1 MIRSLRDLRLS
12 RDGATL
18 VEFGFVAPVFF
29 MMLMGIFDIAHGVYI
44 RSVLEGALQ
53 SAGRNAGLESGPT
66 TVDEIDAY
74 VEKQVKNVIPAGE
87 LTFKRLNYWEF
98 GDVGEEEDYID
109 SNNNEEYDDN
119 ECCFDGY
126 ENGKWDDRG
135 QAGIGGAKDIV
146 LYTVDVKY
154 DHLFPLWRFL
164 GGNQKSTITASTT
177 LRNQPYATQGTRT
190 VTKICPAV
198 T

>member
-1 MIRSLRDLRLS
+1 MSRLLRKLRSS
-12 RDGATL
+12 KDGATL

-53 SAGRNAGLESGPT
+53 AAGRNAGLESGPDN
-66 TVDEIDAY
+66 VADIDTY
-74 VEKQVKNVIPAGE
+74 VEDQVKNVIPSGE

-119 ECCFDGY
+119 ECFFDG
-126 ENGKWDDRG
+126 NDNAKWDDRG
-135 QAGIGGAKDIV
+135 QAGVGGAKDIV
-146 LYTVDVKY
+146 LYTVEVNY
-154 DHLFPLWRFL
+154 DHLFPLWKFL
-164 GGNQKSTITASTT
+164 GRSQEGTIAASTT

-190 VTKICPAV
+190 VTKICPAA